1 MQKKLF
7 NTDMDFYRIKFGKR
21 AQKIPINAGFSCPN
35 RDGSKS
41 TGGCSYCNN
50 DSFTP
55 FYCNSDVTVTEQL
68 LSGINYFSKRYK
80 TDCFL
85 AYFQAFTGTHAS
97 VDTLR
102 QIYLYAL
109 EVPRIQGLII
119 STRPD
124 CINQEKID
132 LLTEISQKIFV
143 KIEIGIESLSD
154 KALDRVNR
162 QHSVKDTMNA
172 LELLGRSNIFHGA
185 HLIATLPEDSHQNL
199 LNSIKTLNNTSISFI
214 KLHHLQIIKDTR
226 MSKEFMSNP
235 LDFNLFSYNGYIE
248 FIAELIARL
257 SPKIWIERFINRV
270 PYKYL
275 IAPKWN
281 GIDEKTFREDLSNY
295 MIKKRLFQGSLSL

>member
-1 MQKKLF
+1 MHNKLF
-7 NTDMDFYRIKFGKR
+7 NTDIDFYRIKFGKR

-55 FYCNSDVTVTEQL
+55 FYCNSERTVTEQL
-68 LSGINYFSKRYK
+68 QDGINFFSKRYK

-85 AYFQAFTGTHAS
+85 AYFQAFTGTHTS
-97 VDTLR
+97 VDKLR
-102 QIYLYAL
+102 QIYLSTL
-109 EVPRIQGLII
+109 TIPKVQGLII

-124 CINQEKID
+124 CINQEKIE
-132 LLTEISQKIFV
+132 LLTEISKKTFV
-143 KIEIGIESLSD
+143 KLEIGMESLSD
-154 KALDRVNR
+154 KALSSVNR
-162 QHSVKDTMNA
+162 QHSVKDTMNT
-172 LELLGRSNIFHGA
+172 LELLGRSNILHGV
-185 HLIATLPEDSHQNL
+185 HLIATLPEDTHQNL
-199 LNSIKTLNNTSISFI
+199 LNNIKILNSTSISFI

-226 MSKEFMSNP
+226 MAKEFETNP
-235 LDFNLFSYNGYIE
+235 SAFNLFSYNEYIE

-281 GIDEKTFREDLSNY
+281 GINEKTFREDLSNY
-295 MIKKRLFQGSLSL
+295 MKAKGLFQGSLN